1 MFFSDCLKQGML
13 KAMSLRTTMHVLETL
28 VMFAIELIQSKCFV
42 SYSTKQEI
50 FYVTVLSLEGII
62 LKLMMSF
69 YT

>member
-1 MFFSDCLKQGML
+1 
-13 KAMSLRTTMHVLETL
+13 MHVLKTL

-50 FYVTVLSLEGII
+50 FYVTVLSFEDII

-69 YT
+69 YA